1 MMTNPN
7 VVVTT
12 QPGEYRRARQLLG
25 RFGTDKPTD
34 FFNVLLLTVADI
46 DRFIA
51 EFSDRAASD
60 PRLLQA
66 ISRVMPLQTVFDYE
80 GVEDFEEKARQ
91 TALSYADRLAS
102 QAFHVRMHRR
112 GLRHDLSSQ
121 AEEKTLDALL
131 MAELERRGTPGRIT
145 FDDPDAILVVETVG
159 NCAGMSLWSYDDLN
173 RLPFLKTD

>member
-1 MMTNPN
+1 MMTIPN

-12 QPGEYRRARQLLG
+12 QPDEYRRASQLLE
-25 RFGTDKPTD
+25 RFGTVEPTD

-46 DRFIA
+46 DRFVA

-66 ISRVMPLQTVFDYE
+66 VSRVMPLQTVFYYE
-80 GVEDFEEKARQ
+80 GVEDFDEKARQ

-121 AEEKTLDALL
+121 AEEKILDALL
-131 MAELERRGTPGRIT
+131 MAELARRGTPGRIT
-145 FDDPDAILVVETVG
+145 FDDPDAIVVIETVG
-159 NCAGMSLWSYDDLN
+159 NCAGMSLWSRDDLR